1 MSHKSAFQI
10 LDRQDL
16 IKIGF
21 QDIYFIS
28 ELRLRKGKKMRR
40 RQGSGFENL
49 LDHLFSFYSLLQVL
63 KRKWEEDEEAALMN
77 AKCLFP
83 SNSLWWWILCPKDRS
98 FSAIQIPL
106 RPQQKMKVTM
116 KQIIHFNEIRPSIFG
131 THFEPS
137 TDVLLCCVRKI
148 EEKEWE
154 SYFDGVAA
162 AALFHQTCRSHFS
175 HPIYRILNF
184 TPARTLNNWAKG
196 KSHLFSLPIY
206 SSISNLWSKIA
217 DEKGLSKVPPSKL
230 FPQHKENGKEETRRA
245 VCIQHFFN
253 LLFTKVKAFSKAIYD
268 RDSREH
274 QLQTHVFSQIF
285 DVQLFK

>member
-1 MSHKSAFQI
+1 
-10 LDRQDL
+10 
-16 IKIGF
+16 
-21 QDIYFIS
+21 
-28 ELRLRKGKKMRR
+28 
-40 RQGSGFENL
+40 
-49 LDHLFSFYSLLQVL
+49 
-63 KRKWEEDEEAALMN
+63 
-77 AKCLFP
+77 
-83 SNSLWWWILCPKDRS
+83 
-98 FSAIQIPL
+98 
-106 RPQQKMKVTM
+106 MKVTM

-154 SYFDGVAA
+154 SYFDGVAEA

-206 SSISNLWSKIA
+206 SSISNLFHNLWSKIA

-253 LLFTKVKAFSKAIYD
+253 LLFSVLKWKLFQKQSMIVTAENISFKRMFFPRFLTYNFSSSFLETDCMMCFLIKSGKKGKMKSGIWYRDKWWD
-268 RDSREH
+268 RNWKSSLGWALLCVIDGSLLRR
-274 QLQTHVFSQIF
+274 
-285 DVQLFK
+285 